1 MADDAGNNPLSYD
14 AVVVLAHLMEKD
26 GTLGAETRM
35 RVDKG
40 AHLATQTAYKI
51 VFLGW
56 DYRADSSICISDA
69 IASYVM
75 SHHSVPSS
83 MIIIDRNSRDTV
95 GDAIFSKRI
104 LGGISKH
111 RRVMI
116 VTSDYHVARALR
128 IFRYVY
134 GEDWVVDATG
144 VPATP
149 TASVL
154 ANEIRSQEAFER
166 TFSGIHKGDDEGIFS
181 RLVSLHPFYNGEI
194 YMKIEMT

>member
-1 MADDAGNNPLSYD
+1 MADYVGNKLLNYD

-26 GTLGAETRM
+26 GTLGVETRM

-40 AHLATQTAYKI
+40 VYLATHAACKM

-56 DYRADSSICISDA
+56 DYRPESSICISDA
-69 IASYVM
+69 IASYAM
-75 SHHSVPSS
+75 SHHALPSS
-83 MIIIDRNSRDTV
+83 MIITDRNSRDTV
-95 GDAIFSKRI
+95 GDAIFSKKI
-104 LGGISKH
+104 LSGIANH
-111 RRVMI
+111 RHIMI

-144 VPATP
+144 VPAAP

-154 ANEIRSQEAFER
+154 ANEIRSQEAFES
-166 TFSGIHKGDDEGIFS
+166 TFSGIREGDDEGLLS
-181 RLVSLHPFYNGEI
+181 RLISRHPFYNGEI
-194 YMKIEMT
+194 YMKFEMT